1 MSLLRHL
8 TGYAP
13 ARLAH
18 AIAAF
23 GGVYAFTRLLGAEEY
38 GRYALLVSILA
49 LVHTVSVTW
58 AEAAAYRFAG
68 TAREQGDLPFHYSL
82 ALRLVGVSSL
92 GGLILL
98 AVLWLILR
106 DVPGYGPA
114 MPILGAL
121 LVSGSVLQLAQET
134 HRAEMRVARYSLNE
148 TAHILGGF
156 GLGALVAWQLGLGA
170 VSPLVGLLVSR
181 AVIALREG
189 FWLRGA
195 AKGGVVRPGA
205 SRAWFA
211 YGVPIAGALVLD
223 IVLSASDRFLI
234 AAFLGEASVGA
245 YAAGY
250 GVADK
255 TVLMLCAWP
264 AIAASPLLMARF
276 EADGPAAAGKAA
288 KDMIAT
294 VLFIAMPAA
303 TGLALVAQPLG
314 EAMIGEAVRSQ
325 AIAIIPWIAF
335 AGLFNGLLVY
345 IASEPYQLTRR
356 TGLRAGLMLVPAL
369 LNIILNLFLLPR
381 LGLMGAVYA
390 TVISYALGFL
400 LLALVG
406 RGLVK
411 LAWPWVGAAKIALA
425 CAMMAPVIWAVP
437 NLGGWLQLLLEAA
450 AGGGTYALVVFAL
463 DAGGVR
469 GFVKARMASK
479 SGQHA

>member
-23 GGVYAFTRLLGAEEY
+23 GGVYVFTRLLGAEEY

-68 TAREQGDLPFHYSL
+68 TAREQGGLPSHYSL
-82 ALRLVGVSSL
+82 ALRLIGVSSL

-106 DVPGYGPA
+106 EVPGYGPA
-114 MPILGAL
+114 IPVLGAL

-189 FWLRGA
+189 AWLRGA
-195 AKGGVVRPGA
+195 AKGGEVRSGA

-211 YGVPIAGALVLD
+211 YGVSIAGALVLD

-276 EADGPAAAGKAA
+276 EADGPAAAGNAA

-325 AIAIIPWIAF
+325 AIGIVPWIAF

-356 TGLRAGLMLVPAL
+356 TGLRAGLMLAPAL
-369 LNIILNLFLLPR
+369 LNIILNLLLLPR

-425 CAMMAPVIWAVP
+425 CAMMAPVIWAIP
-437 NLGGWLQLLLEAA
+437 NLGGWPQLLLEAA
-450 AGGGTYALVVFAL
+450 AGGGTYALVAFAL

>member
-1 MSLLRHL
+1 
-8 TGYAP
+8 
-13 ARLAH
+13 
-18 AIAAF
+18 
-23 GGVYAFTRLLGAEEY
+23 
-38 GRYALLVSILA
+38 
-49 LVHTVSVTW
+49 
-58 AEAAAYRFAG
+58 
-68 TAREQGDLPFHYSL
+68 
-82 ALRLVGVSSL
+82 
-92 GGLILL
+92 
-98 AVLWLILR
+98 
-106 DVPGYGPA
+106 
-114 MPILGAL
+114 
-121 LVSGSVLQLAQET
+121 
-134 HRAEMRVARYSLNE
+134 
-148 TAHILGGF
+148 
-156 GLGALVAWQLGLGA
+156 
-170 VSPLVGLLVSR
+170 
-181 AVIALREG
+181 
-189 FWLRGA
+189 
-195 AKGGVVRPGA
+195 
-205 SRAWFA
+205 
-211 YGVPIAGALVLD
+211 
-223 IVLSASDRFLI
+223 
-234 AAFLGEASVGA
+234 
-245 YAAGY
+245 
-250 GVADK
+250 
-255 TVLMLCAWP
+255 
-264 AIAASPLLMARF
+264 MARF

-450 AGGGTYALVVFAL
+450 AGGGTYALVAFAL